1 MWSVWAVYLNL
12 IMLALAH
19 MGAKKKMHIMNDS
32 MKKDEEQKLIAI
44 KTDGDNTQGGNLINR
59 MNPDLKF

>member
-1 MWSVWAVYLNL
+1 MQ
-12 IMLALAH
+12 ALR
-19 MGAKKKMHIMNDS
+19 IRSLDDEIS